1 MLVSHGSQNSTS
13 SGLSQ
18 SYVCHKVCST
28 PQVAVAAAVAVA
40 VAAVVVAVQVEEL
53 GELNKLYKIRV
64 CNAKCLTNLRQ
75 IINHSF

>member
-1 MLVSHGSQNSTS
+1 MLVSHGLQNSTS

-40 VAAVVVAVQVEEL
+40 VAAVVAAVQVEEL
-53 GELNKLYKIRV
+53 GEV
-64 CNAKCLTNLRQ
+64 CNYFPASDILVCIGKLHVCK
-75 IINHSF
+75 